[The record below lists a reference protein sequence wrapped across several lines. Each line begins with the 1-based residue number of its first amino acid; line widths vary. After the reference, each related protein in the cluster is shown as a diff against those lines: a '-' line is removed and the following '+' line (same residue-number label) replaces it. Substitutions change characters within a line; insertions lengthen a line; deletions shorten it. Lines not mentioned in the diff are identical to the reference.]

1 MFHTKCYG
9 LNCVL
14 PNRVCRR
21 HNHNVTVFGDRTYK
35 EEQLYEFIS
44 GGGGGGRGS
53 SRIHVPV
60 KDTRVPSLR
69 APRGK
74 AL

>member
-14 PNRVCRR
+14 PNRICRR

-35 EEQLYEFIS
+35 EEQLYEFIRR
-44 GGGGGGRGS
+44 GGGS
-53 SRIHVPV
+53 SRIRVPV
-60 KDTRVPSLR
+60 KDTRVPLLR